1 MGVILMIKDKKY
13 PYIALIPF
21 FLSMALNFPFPDAA
35 PYGERLVSVFDIPVR
50 TENGINFIGIVS
62 LLLLILSLYL
72 LSKSLNKY
80 KVRMGFL
87 AILIAIFAPPYVV
100 KSIQNTFATGIYAV
114 SYDSEESTCSFEKN
128 NKTTL
133 HAICELPFENYSDE
147 SVEFTVEFKNFD
159 SFPLGSIMNSHAPYK
174 VRLEGNERKV
184 VKIETSL
191 DVSKLK
197 IQLDSGEVAGFNL
210 IIKSGGKSRKL

>member
-1 MGVILMIKDKKY
+1 MIKDKKY
-13 PYIALIPF
+13 LYIALIPF

-35 PYGERLVSVFDIPVR
+35 PYGETLVSVFAIPIK
-50 TENGINFIGIVS
+50 TEIGINFIGIFS

-80 KVRMGFL
+80 KVRMGLL
-87 AILIAIFAPPYVV
+87 AILIAIFAPLYVV
-100 KSIQNTFATGIYAV
+100 KSIQKTFAPGIYAV

-133 HAICELPFENYSDE
+133 NAICELPFKNYSDK
-147 SVEFTVEFKNFD
+147 SVEFTVEFKNLN
-159 SFPLGSIMNSHAPYK
+159 SFPLESIMNSHAPYK

-184 VKIETSL
+184 VKIETSVE
-191 DVSKLK
+191 VSKLK
-197 IQLDSGEVAGFNL
+197 IQLDSGEVSGFNI
-210 IIKSGGKSRKL
+210 IIKSGSKSRKL